1 MKEQAQKSVPLW
13 TKNFILITIINFLV
27 FFGFQ
32 MLLPTFP
39 VYVKNLGGKDSIIGL
54 ITGIFTVSALVAR
67 PLSGRVL
74 DKIGRK
80 GVFIA
85 GMGIS
90 ILAVLSYGWIP
101 TIGLI
106 LLFRLIHGFGWGA
119 SSTAS
124 STVASDNIPRERF
137 GEGMGYFSLA
147 SSFAMA
153 VAPAVGLYVVSKYSF
168 HILFFVSAGLAILG
182 FLLAFT
188 LKYQKVEKQEQPKVK
203 AALYEKSSIRPS
215 IVIFF
220 VCITYGSLT
229 SFLPLYAAQKGIQ
242 NIGLFFTVFAVSLLI
257 SRPAFGKI
265 IDRFG
270 FDFAVVPGLSCVLIA
285 MVLLS
290 QASVLPVFLV
300 VAFVYGTGFGA
311 VQSSLQTMA
320 VVNTP
325 PHRLGAANA
334 TFLTGFDSGIGLGA
348 IILGAV
354 ASTVGYSQMYLW
366 AVVSLIIAFILYFL
380 VARKGRK
387 I

>member
-1 MKEQAQKSVPLW
+1 MEEQAQKSVPLW

-54 ITGIFTVSALVAR
+54 VTGIFTVSALVAR

-229 SFLPLYAAQKGIQ
+229 SFLPLYAAQRGIQ
-242 NIGLFFTVFAVSLLI
+242 NIGLFFTVFAVSLLV
-257 SRPAFGKI
+257 SRPVFGKI

-270 FDFAVVPGLSCVLIA
+270 FDFAVIPGLSCILIA

-354 ASTVGYSQMYLW
+354 ASVVGYSQMYLW

-387 I
+387 F

>member
-54 ITGIFTVSALVAR
+54 VTGIFTVSALVAR

-90 ILAVLSYGWIP
+90 ILAVLSYGWIS

-229 SFLPLYAAQKGIQ
+229 SFLPLYAAQRGIQ
-242 NIGLFFTVFAVSLLI
+242 NIGLFFTVFAVSLLV
-257 SRPAFGKI
+257 SRPVFGKI

-270 FDFAVVPGLSCVLIA
+270 FDFAVIPGLSCILIA

-300 VAFVYGTGFGA
+300 VAFIYGTGFGA

-354 ASTVGYSQMYLW
+354 ASAVGYSQMYLW

-380 VARKGRK
+380 VARKGRNP
-387 I
+387 